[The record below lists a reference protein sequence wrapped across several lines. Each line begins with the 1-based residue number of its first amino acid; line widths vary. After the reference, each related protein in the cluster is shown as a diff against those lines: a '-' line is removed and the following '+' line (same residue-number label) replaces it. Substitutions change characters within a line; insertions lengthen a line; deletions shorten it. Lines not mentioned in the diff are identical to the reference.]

1 MFDVAFANCV
11 IYCHVLSSSPCTI
24 LCYEADVTTIGLQ
37 STNLDKNCTQSVLK
51 ESMEFLGKE

>member
-11 IYCHVLSSSPCTI
+11 IYCLRPSSSPCTT
-24 LCYEADVTTIGLQ
+24 LCNEADIATIGLQ
-37 STNLDKNCTQSVLK
+37 SMNLAKNRAHSVLK